1 MADGKKQ
8 PADTAEALL
17 ATMMAESAQL
27 WEVADQFVH
36 SLPVHMR
43 LMHEALQ
50 KGTLEHLR
58 KSVSQ
63 VQKGATK
70 RNQTALAICFAEMS
84 HALEGSVLQNVAVGI
99 DDLTATILKI
109 KVLLQKDQA

>member
-8 PADTAEALL
+8 PADSAEALL
-17 ATMMAESAQL
+17 AAMMAESAQL

-50 KGTLEHLR
+50 KGTVEQLR
-58 KSVSQ
+58 KSVVQ
-63 VQKGATK
+63 VQKSASKGSH
-70 RNQTALAICFAEMS
+70 NALALCFAEMS
-84 HALEGSVLQNVAVGI
+84 HALEGSVLHDVAMGI
-99 DDLTATILKI
+99 DDLTTTILKI
-109 KVLLQKDQA
+109 RVLLQKDQA